1 VVLPPLDVPYPAPG
15 DFTWCGDAHTAYM
28 LNDAWHAVNVN
39 EAWAE
44 LAKGP
49 ESRAHGYMFSTPS
62 ALRKK
67 VDDSLKYRGH
77 SGASYGYTMRAME
90 GLARKVHWQR
100 WVRALVHER
109 AVAKAETEALAAER
123 TLKAYVGDD
132 ILAVAKRAVI
142 ARLIADKRRAD
153 ALEDEATV

>member
-1 VVLPPLDVPYPAPG
+1 
-15 DFTWCGDAHTAYM
+15 M